1 MRLPYRLKDGDAF
14 QRVYRDGRSWSTP
27 LLILRASPNGLP
39 HSRVGYS
46 TSKRIGNAVSRNRAK
61 RLMRE
66 AVRAQAACLPP
77 GWDCVLIGREP
88 IRTAT
93 YVRVCAA
100 VGQLLAQPR
109 LASKTQDNAGAQDR
123 VR

>member
-46 TSKRIGNAVSRNRAK
+46 TSKRLGNAVSRNRAK

-66 AVRAQAACLPP
+66 AVRAQAARLPP

-100 VGQLLAQPR
+100 VEQLLAQPALR
-109 LASKTQDNAGAQDR
+109 AAGAQDR